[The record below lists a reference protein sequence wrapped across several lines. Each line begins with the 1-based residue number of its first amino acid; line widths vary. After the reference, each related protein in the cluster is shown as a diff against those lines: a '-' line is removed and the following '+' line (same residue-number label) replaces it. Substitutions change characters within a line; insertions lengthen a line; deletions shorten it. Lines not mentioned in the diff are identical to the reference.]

1 MPIIRIEMFEGRDAE
16 QKRNLVR
23 EVTRAFVDTAGG
35 SAEAVQVVIT
45 DVATSDWGSGGTLWS
60 DKIQDRSS

>member
-1 MPIIRIEMFEGRDAE
+1 MPIIRIEMFEGRDVE

-35 SAEAVQVVIT
+35 SADAVQVVIT
-45 DVATSDWGSGGTLWS
+45 DVPKSDWGSGGVLCS
-60 DKIQDRSS
+60 DKFPDK